1 MNFLIFYFKFDKRSK
16 NLTISDKFPGG
27 YSQTSVKMN
36 DLMTKSFLS
45 YVELKK
51 QAMKD
56 LESEPDIEMGKLDPT
71 DEQNLTNFFEEVGA
85 IKTDMEEIVNL
96 LLDLQDLNE
105 ESKSTHSAKVLRGL
119 RDRINSDMVT
129 ILRKA
134 KNIKARLGSLDQ
146 SNIDN
151 RSISAAYKEGSPI
164 DRTRMS
170 VTNGL
175 RIKLRDMMNDF
186 QSLRD
191 QIVKDHKECLKRR
204 YFNATGE
211 EPSEEVV
218 EKMILGGG
226 QVNVFDGKADLVME
240 NQERH
245 EALKE
250 IQRSLTELHQVFLDM
265 AVLVERQGEE
275 VNDIEQNVAQAGDYI
290 SEGTKKLDSAKQ
302 LKKRSMKWTYCLGAL
317 IFVLILICLILTF
330 LKN

>member
-1 MNFLIFYFKFDKRSK
+1 
-16 NLTISDKFPGG
+16 
-27 YSQTSVKMN
+27 MN

-71 DEQNLTNFFEEVGA
+71 DEQNLTNFFEEVST
-85 IKTDMEEIVNL
+85 IKTNMEEITNL

-134 KNIKARLGSLDQ
+134 KSIKSRLGSLDQ
-146 SNIDN
+146 SNVEN
-151 RSISAAYKEGSPI
+151 RGISAAYKEGTPI
-164 DRTRMS
+164 DRTRTS

-175 RIKLRDMMNDF
+175 RIKLRDMTNDF
-186 QSLRD
+186 QTLRE
-191 QIVKDHKECLKRR
+191 QIVKDHKDCLKRR

-211 EPSEEVV
+211 EPSEEVI

-226 QVNVFDGKADLVME
+226 EVQVFEGKTDLVME
-240 NQERH
+240 NQERN

-250 IQRSLTELHQVFLDM
+250 IQRSLTELHQLFLDM
-265 AVLVERQGEE
+265 AVLVETQGEK

-290 SEGTKKLDSAKQ
+290 NGGTKNLDSAKQ
-302 LKKRSMKWTYCLGAL
+302 LKKKYMTWTYYIGAL
-317 IFVLILICLILTF
+317 IFVLLLICLISILVS
-330 LKN
+330 